1 MFDDN
6 IRKYQ
11 CSLDRELRVKIHV
24 RGQGSYYST
33 LATYTDIA
41 EEVCSNSHAWVVL
54 GYRQARLQT
63 NDPQPSIALRPH
75 RCYLTRPGQQPYPER
90 SQ

>member
-6 IRKYQ
+6 IRKDQ
-11 CSLDRELRVKIHV
+11 RSLDRELRVEILV
-24 RGQGSYYST
+24 RGQGSCYST
-33 LATYTDIA
+33 LATDIA
-41 EEVCSNSHAWVVL
+41 QEACSTSHAWVVL

-75 RCYLTRPGQQPYPER
+75 CYHLTRPGQQPYPER